1 MAPSNCPHLI
11 LQAMAGPLA
20 AATASTVTNPMDV
33 VRARVQV
40 PTSYCTS
47 IRQTQMRGFFC
58 YNTEKLNPDVDILPS
73 SKLIK
78 ITQYIR

>member
-1 MAPSNCPHLI
+1 MAPSDCPHLI

-40 PTSYCTS
+40 NSTSAATS
-47 IRQTQMRGFFC
+47 DDAGKNSMQIVF
-58 YNTEKLNPDVDILPS
+58 V
-73 SKLIK
+73 
-78 ITQYIR
+78 